1 MHIKTSYLDWLS
13 PQFLLNAH
21 PILRNCAFII
31 YKRNI
36 YMDKISHILLYN
48 LQYLISEWIS
58 NFFYYSLTV
67 RKFLQAW
74 KSRHI
79 SNSGMKFCPSLNQCP
94 MTFVMLPLKVNPTF
108 VCLTDKWC
116 KFSSKVCL
124 HETFSFASR
133 LKMLSQ
139 TWKRKRKFI

>member
-1 MHIKTSYLDWLS
+1 MLFAIPNKW
-13 PQFLLNAH
+13 
-21 PILRNCAFII
+21 
-31 YKRNI
+31 
-36 YMDKISHILLYN
+36 M
-48 LQYLISEWIS
+48 
-58 NFFYYSLTV
+58 NFKFYYYSLTV

-139 TWKRKRKFI
+139 TWKKNENLYNFTKVKSWRDMAKIVYKLKDINSLSQCALITY